1 MINTFDNPNRSL
13 VRIFCLSLGALLF
26 CYAAIAA
33 YGLAVAESINT
44 TELSAG
50 VFRIGLGIALGVLF
64 CWGWLAEPFER
75 QVGLMGTTFESGYAS
90 LSTKTKIRSIVLVTM
105 LSLLLELVLIRWLA
119 SAFPVFSFYK
129 NFTML
134 ACFLGLGAGYA
145 VAERQPCAPALVL
158 PMLALFV
165 GAIML
170 LRYDTGAAYLIFSVG
185 WLSTFDLP
193 VYFLLG
199 ASFIVCA
206 CICYPV
212 GQLCGKLLHNS
223 NSLNAYGLNL
233 MGSILGVMALFVM
246 SLYWLPPVIWF
257 AATGAIM
264 LLFVLSRDDFLPV
277 GIASFCALLAIL
289 AWPVQPETQ
298 RIYSPYQL
306 LERTAKADGLM
317 QILSGG
323 TYYQKVYNFADGKRG
338 LESGADRYVRAY
350 YEFPY
355 NFNKTPER
363 VAIVGSGSG
372 NDVATALRMGA
383 AHVDAIEIDPAI
395 AFQIGRASCRE
406 RV

>member
-1 MINTFDNPNRSL
+1 MMTSHNPNRSL
-13 VRIFCLSLGALLF
+13 VHIFCLSLSGLLVLYSTIAVYDLVTRDGAT
-26 CYAAIAA
+26 AAE
-33 YGLAVAESINT
+33 LAT
-44 TELSAG
+44 G
-50 VFRIGLGIALGVLF
+50 VVRIALGLLALAALF
-64 CWGWLAEPFER
+64 GWSQLAKPLQR
-75 QVGLMGTTFESGYAS
+75 QVGLMGAAFEADYAG
-90 LSTKTKIRSIVLVTM
+90 LSTKSRIRLIVLVTM

-119 SAFPVFSFYK
+119 SVFPVYSFYK

-165 GAIML
+165 GVITL
-170 LRYDTGAAYLIFSVG
+170 LRYDTGALYLIFSVG

-212 GQLCGKLLHNS
+212 GQLCGKLLHSS
-223 NSLNAYGLNL
+223 NSLNAYSFNL
-233 MGSILGVMALFVM
+233 GGSILGVIALFVM
-246 SLYWLPPVIWF
+246 SLYWTPPVIWF
-257 AATGAIM
+257 AATGGIL
-264 LLFVLSRDDFLPV
+264 LLFVLARDHFLPV
-277 GIASFCALLAIL
+277 GIASFCVLLAIL

-306 LERTAKADGLM
+306 LERTAKPDGLM

-323 TYYQKVYNFADGKRG
+323 SYYQKVYNFADNKRG
-338 LESGADRYVRAY
+338 AESAEDRYVRAY

-355 NFNKTPER
+355 NFKKAPGR

-383 AHVDAIEIDPAI
+383 TQVDAIEIDPAI
-395 AFQIGRASCRE
+395 AFLGTKYYPE
-406 RV
+406 R